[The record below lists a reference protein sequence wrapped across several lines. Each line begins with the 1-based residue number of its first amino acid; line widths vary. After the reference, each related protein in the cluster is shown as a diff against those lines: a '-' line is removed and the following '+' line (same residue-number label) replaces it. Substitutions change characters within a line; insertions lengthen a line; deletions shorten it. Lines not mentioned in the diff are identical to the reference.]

1 MKLYEQDNTLSAQH
15 VKADKQADSRVPNGL
30 WRKCPKCGATVLSK
44 QIDQYATCP
53 SCHYGFRISAHQR
66 LKWVVDHFSD
76 LDERLTSDDPLSFPG
91 YKKKLVACQAK
102 TGLNDSVLTGEASI
116 KDMHFAFGVMDP
128 TFIMGSLGTVTGEK
142 ITRMFERATAQRLPV
157 VLWTAS
163 GGARMQEGIM
173 SLMQMA
179 KISNAVAQH
188 SAAGLLYIVV
198 LTDPTTGGVTASFA
212 MQGDI
217 TIAEPHAL
225 VGFAGRRVI
234 EQTIQQ
240 KIPKDLQ
247 DAENLVKH
255 GFIDR
260 IVRREDEK
268 AELYRLLKLGG
279 GRNHEE

>member
-1 MKLYEQDNTLSAQH
+1 
-15 VKADKQADSRVPNGL
+15 
-30 WRKCPKCGATVLSK
+30 
-44 QIDQYATCP
+44 
-53 SCHYGFRISAHQR
+53 
-66 LKWVVDHFSD
+66 
-76 LDERLTSDDPLSFPG
+76 
-91 YKKKLVACQAK
+91 
-102 TGLNDSVLTGEASI
+102 
-116 KDMHFAFGVMDP
+116 
-128 TFIMGSLGTVTGEK
+128 
-142 ITRMFERATAQRLPV
+142 
-157 VLWTAS
+157 
-163 GGARMQEGIM
+163 MQEGIM

-225 VGFAGRRVI
+225 GRRVI

-279 GRNHEE
+279 GRNDEE

>member
-1 MKLYEQDNTLSAQH
+1 MKLYEQDPTLSAQH
-15 VKADKQADSRVPNGL
+15 IKADKKADSKVPDGL
-30 WRKCPKCGATVLSK
+30 WRKCPKCGTTILSK

-53 SCHYGFRISAHQR
+53 SCHYGFRISARQR
-66 LKWVVDHFSD
+66 LKWAVDDFSD
-76 LDERLTSDDPLSFPG
+76 RDESLVTSDPLNFPG
-91 YKKKLVACQAK
+91 YKDKLTNCQEK
-102 TGLNDSVLTGEASI
+102 TGLNDSVLTGEANI

-142 ITRMFERATAQRLPV
+142 ITRMFERATTHRLPV

-179 KISNAVAQH
+179 KVSNAVAQH

-217 TIAEPHAL
+217 IIAEPHAL

-260 IVRREDEK
+260 VVQREDEK
-268 AELYRLLKLGG
+268 EELYRLLKLGG
-279 GRNHEE
+279 GNVGKE

>member
-1 MKLYEQDNTLSAQH
+1 
-15 VKADKQADSRVPNGL
+15 
-30 WRKCPKCGATVLSK
+30 
-44 QIDQYATCP
+44 
-53 SCHYGFRISAHQR
+53 
-66 LKWVVDHFSD
+66 
-76 LDERLTSDDPLSFPG
+76 
-91 YKKKLVACQAK
+91 
-102 TGLNDSVLTGEASI
+102 
-116 KDMHFAFGVMDP
+116 
-128 TFIMGSLGTVTGEK
+128 
-142 ITRMFERATAQRLPV
+142 
-157 VLWTAS
+157 
-163 GGARMQEGIM
+163 M

-279 GRNHEE
+279 GRNDEE